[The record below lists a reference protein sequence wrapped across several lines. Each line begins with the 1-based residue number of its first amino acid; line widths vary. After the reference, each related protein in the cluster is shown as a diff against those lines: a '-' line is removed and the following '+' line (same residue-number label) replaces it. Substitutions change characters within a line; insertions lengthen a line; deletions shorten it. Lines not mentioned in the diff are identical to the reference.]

1 MSNWK
6 RNIAFFITGQT
17 ISLIGSLFVQYA
29 ITWYITLNTQSG
41 IMMTISILCG
51 FIPGLI
57 LAPFAGVWA
66 DRFNRKHLIII
77 ADAFIA
83 ILTIITALIFAFGF
97 REIWLL
103 FVVSVFRSI
112 GQAVHQPSVGAVFPQ
127 MVPQDKLMRV
137 QGVSS
142 GIQSAMMVIAPII
155 GASLLTFTSLEVIFS
170 IDFFTAA
177 LAILSLLFLVKIPA
191 RETTQS
197 TDKIDYLQDMKMGVK
212 YINSHHFLIP
222 FFTYIGLVMFFVAPA
237 AFLTPLQVVR
247 SFGEEVWRLSAIEI
261 GFSAGMTVGGLIV
274 GFWGGFKNRIYTMV
288 FSLAFMGLATMLF
301 GIVGSFWV
309 YIGVLVFMGL
319 NLPFYNTPAIVMIQ
333 EKVEPDY
340 MGRVLSVLGMI
351 NGAAMP
357 LGMLVFGPLADFIDI
372 EWIMIISGLV
382 MLLLGLSIL
391 MNRGLVKAGEPLKKT
406 SKTVPLETIAL
417 SSD

>member
-1 MSNWK
+1 MANWK

-51 FIPGLI
+51 FVPGLI

-83 ILTIITALIFAFGF
+83 ILTIITAIIFAFGF

-103 FVVSVFRSI
+103 FVVSVFRSL
-112 GQAVHQPSVGAVFPQ
+112 GQAVHQPSVGAVYPQ

-137 QGVSS
+137 QGISS

-191 RETTQS
+191 KETVQS
-197 TDKIDYLQDMKMGVK
+197 LDKIDYLEDMKMGVK
-212 YINSHHFLIP
+212 YIKSHHFLIP

-247 SFGEEVWRLSAIEI
+247 NFGEEVWRLSAIEI

-274 GFWGGFKNRIYTMV
+274 GIWGGFKNRIVTMV
-288 FSLAFMGLATMLF
+288 FSLAFMGLSTMLF

-309 YIGVLVFMGL
+309 YIAVLVFMGL
-319 NLPFYNTPAIVMIQ
+319 SLPFYNTPGIVLIQ
-333 EKVEPDY
+333 EKVEPEY

-357 LGMLVFGPLADFIDI
+357 LGMLVFGPLADFVDI
-372 EWIMIISGLV
+372 EWLMIISGLV

-391 MNRGLVKAGEPLKKT
+391 MNRGLVKAGEPKKAS
-406 SKTVPLETIAL
+406 SKTIPLDNVVLTTE
-417 SSD
+417 

>member
-1 MSNWK
+1 MTNWK
-6 RNIAFFITGQT
+6 RNITYFITGQT

-66 DRFNRKHLIII
+66 DRFNRKKLIII

-83 ILTIITALIFAFGF
+83 ILTIITAFIFMLGY

-103 FVVSVFRSI
+103 FVVSVFRSL
-112 GQAVHQPSVGAVFPQ
+112 GQAVHQPSVGAAYPQ
-127 MVPQDKLMRV
+127 MVPKDKLMRV

-177 LAILSLLFLVKIPA
+177 FAILSLLFLVKIPEQ
-191 RETTQS
+191 ETIQAD
-197 TDKIDYLQDMKMGVK
+197 DKIDYLQDMKMGVK
-212 YINSHHFLIP
+212 YIKSHHFLIP
-222 FFTYIGLVMFFVAPA
+222 FFTYVGLVMFFVAPA
-237 AFLTPLQVVR
+237 AFLSPLQVVR
-247 SFGEEVWRLSAIEI
+247 RFGEEVWRLSAIEI
-261 GFSAGMTVGGLIV
+261 GFSVGMTVGGLIV
-274 GFWGGFKNRIYTMV
+274 GFWGGFKNRIVTMV

-309 YIGVLVFMGL
+309 YIAVLVFMGL

-333 EKVEPDY
+333 EKVEPEY

-357 LGMLVFGPLADFIDI
+357 LGMLFFGPLADFVAI
-372 EWIMIISGLV
+372 EWLMIISGLV

-391 MNRGLVKAGEPLKKT
+391 LNRGLVKAGEPQKNVLK
-406 SKTVPLETIAL
+406 PLPLDNVAL
-417 SSD
+417 TTE

>member
-1 MSNWK
+1 MNNWK

-29 ITWYITLNTQSG
+29 IMWYITLNTQSG

-51 FIPGLI
+51 FVPGLI

-66 DRFNRKHLIII
+66 DRFNRKSLIIV

-83 ILTIITALIFAFGF
+83 ILTLITAFIFMFGY

-103 FVVSVFRSI
+103 FVVSVFRSL
-112 GQAVHQPSVGAVFPQ
+112 GQAIHQPSVSSVYPQ
-127 MVPQDKLMRV
+127 IVPEDKLMRV
-137 QGVSS
+137 QGVSQ

-177 LAILSLLFLVKIPA
+177 LAIASLLFLVKIPKPIRHDSNA
-191 RETTQS
+191 
-197 TDKIDYLQDMKMGVK
+197 KIDYLFDIKMGLK
-212 YINSHHFLIP
+212 YIKSHHFLIP
-222 FFTYIGLVMFFVAPA
+222 FFTYIAIVMFFVAPA
-237 AFLTPLQVVR
+237 AFLSPLQVVR
-247 SFGEEVWRLSAIEI
+247 RFGDEVWRLSAIEI
-261 GFSAGMTVGGLIV
+261 AFSAGMTVGGLIV
-274 GFWGGFKNRIYTMV
+274 GAWGGFKNRIYTMV
-288 FSLAFMGLATMLF
+288 FSLAFMGLSTMLF

-309 YIGVLVFMGL
+309 YIAVMVFMGL

-340 MGRVLSVLGMI
+340 MGRVFSVLGMI
-351 NGAAMP
+351 NSSAMP
-357 LGMLVFGPLADFIDI
+357 LGMLFFGPLADYIAI
-372 EWIMIISGLV
+372 EWLMLISGFV
-382 MLLLGLSIL
+382 MMIMGLTIL
-391 MNRGLVKAGEPLKKT
+391 MNKGLVKAGEVRKKQIPIT
-406 SKTVPLETIAL
+406 EDISLAAE
-417 SSD
+417 